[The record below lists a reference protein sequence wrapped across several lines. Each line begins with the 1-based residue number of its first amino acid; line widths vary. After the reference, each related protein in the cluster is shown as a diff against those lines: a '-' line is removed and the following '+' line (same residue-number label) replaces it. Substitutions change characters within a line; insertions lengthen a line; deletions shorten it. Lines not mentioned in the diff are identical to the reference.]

1 MTDVR
6 ALDVQDL
13 HRCLRELADVFDGPE
28 WHDTPLTGALVA
40 AAIRK
45 ASAVGTK
52 RGSRLSQRLRA
63 VIRRNVRRRLVPVDV
78 VDERLPPGRPTSS

>member
-1 MTDVR
+1 MADVR

-28 WHDTPLTGALVA
+28 WRNEPLTGATVA
-40 AAIRK
+40 VAIRK
-45 ASAVGTK
+45 AAAVGTK

-63 VIRRNVRRRLVPVDV
+63 VIRRNVRRGGVHLEV
-78 VDERLPPGRPTSS
+78 VDG